1 MSKPLL
7 AIYRKVGRYQ
17 ARRALN
23 SMQTLEDVIIRF
35 DINPSHSL
43 KHQNTEHYEKSQ
55 AHYTTCWYIEKDD
68 KERIVARYRSWSNQA
83 KQPPYRAQIGWE
95 RYSPSGTL
103 MEREVHY
110 SKPDNGTALH

>member
-1 MSKPLL
+1 
-7 AIYRKVGRYQ
+7 
-17 ARRALN
+17 
-23 SMQTLEDVIIRF
+23 MQTLEDIIIRF

-43 KHQNTEHYEKSQ
+43 KQQNKEHHDETQ
-55 AHYTTCWYIEKDD
+55 THYTTCWYVEKDD

-95 RYSPSGTL
+95 RYSPTGTL

-110 SKPDNGTALH
+110 SKQDDSTTLH